1 MKPKLLFTASAI
13 YLALAGLGM
22 FLLPQLTVSGALTGV
37 PVDVVSLVRGN
48 GASIFAF
55 GVLLWF
61 ARDADASK
69 ARNAIFVAS
78 AVAAGSAAV
87 LDVWGLLGGGPVF
100 LGPLAVV
107 DALLA
112 VAFILVGRANTW
124 TPGPSTASAQAS

>member
-1 MKPKLLFTASAI
+1 MWSRWSVAT
-13 YLALAGLGM
+13 
-22 FLLPQLTVSGALTGV
+22 
-37 PVDVVSLVRGN
+37 

-61 ARDADASK
+61 ARNADASK

-78 AVAAGSAAV
+78 AVAAGSAAA

-124 TPGPSTASAQAS
+124 TPGASTASAESS